1 MDDEDE
7 FDNAFSDIDEEAA
20 IAVLNREEQKFSA
33 TQRVDHSPPAK
44 RQKTDN
50 RTASINQFSQLPIVL
65 GLDDDY
71 FTRTKAV
78 PLHQRNEEA
87 RPPPP
92 HQPAKQKTPPGPVS
106 THVTHTHN
114 SSVTAP
120 QPLQHS
126 GNPQPPLQGQPL
138 TTSRR
143 PSGPPVNFPQ
153 HHVVTDS
160 QRSIHQA
167 KQQYWNASSSSFIAT
182 AGMSSSKPHSAG
194 SSKLTTPVQPRQ
206 HTAQRQSHSNT
217 TPNPPARN
225 ASVGPP
231 NPHLQPPPAQRRPS
245 VTTAYVQPQQEPQIQ
260 RHNSLKRQHSSNNAE
275 LHIQALRASQ
285 GGVDGGGGNSDLR
298 VRLELDILNEQLK
311 QVRAF
316 DASNALNVL
325 D

>member
-20 IAVLNREEQKFSA
+20 IALLTREEQKFSA
-33 TQRVDHSPPAK
+33 IQRVDHSPPAK

-65 GLDDDY
+65 GLDGDY

-87 RPPPP
+87 QPPP
-92 HQPAKQKTPPGPVS
+92 HQKPPPGPVY
-106 THVTHTHN
+106 THVTPTSN

-120 QPLQHS
+120 QSLQHS
-126 GNPQPPLQGQPL
+126 GNPRPPLGGQPL

-153 HHVVTDS
+153 HRVVSDQ
-160 QRSIHQA
+160 QRSVHQA
-167 KQQYWNASSSSFIAT
+167 KQQHWNASSSSFIAT
-182 AGMSSSKPHSAG
+182 AGTSSSKPHSAG
-194 SSKLTTPVQPRQ
+194 PSKLTTPVQPRQ
-206 HTAQRQSHSNT
+206 HTAQRQPHSNT
-217 TPNPPARN
+217 TPNPPVRN

-231 NPHLQPPPAQRRPS
+231 NPHLQPPPAHRRPS
-245 VTTAYVQPQQEPQIQ
+245 VTTAYAQPQQAPQIQ

-275 LHIQALRASQ
+275 LHIQTPRASQ
-285 GGVDGGGGNSDLR
+285 GGVDGGGNSDLR
-298 VRLELDILNEQLK
+298 VRLELDILNGQLK
-311 QVRAF
+311 KVRAF